1 MYFFISHRFGD
12 VKGMLYRFNSILCH
26 DCSYRSLEQLHGWFL
41 FRNCRVVQVTSYHT
55 FHVHDIH
62 AILKVYEDIAP
73 IMLRSI
79 WDTGDIIPVRVEGNV
94 HDQVQ
99 NTAMLIRLSRRYRGW
114 LTSSP
119 ESSLITSPRVI
130 LIFFYHFCGPF
141 NVE

>member
-1 MYFFISHRFGD
+1 
-12 VKGMLYRFNSILCH
+12 MLYRFNSILCH

-55 FHVHDIH
+55 FHVHDIY

-99 NTAMLIRLSRRYRGW
+99 NTAMLNRLSRRYRGW

-130 LIFFYHFCGPF
+130 IFFFYHLCGPF
-141 NVE
+141 

>member
-1 MYFFISHRFGD
+1 M
-12 VKGMLYRFNSILCH
+12 VQIL
-26 DCSYRSLEQLHGWFL
+26 
-41 FRNCRVVQVTSYHT
+41 YHT